1 MRMKK
6 FPKQTKL
13 LVTWDDITTDA
24 SWGSAIDIKRAK
36 TTRVHTV
43 GFFLKNKKRELT
55 IAHSISEDGDSD
67 YTCIPWGCI
76 KNIVELVRI

>member
-6 FPKQTKL
+6 FPKHTKL

-24 SWGSAIDIKRAK
+24 SWGNAQDIKRAK

-43 GFFLKNKKRELT
+43 
-55 IAHSISEDGDSD
+55 
-67 YTCIPWGCI
+67 
-76 KNIVELVRI
+76 